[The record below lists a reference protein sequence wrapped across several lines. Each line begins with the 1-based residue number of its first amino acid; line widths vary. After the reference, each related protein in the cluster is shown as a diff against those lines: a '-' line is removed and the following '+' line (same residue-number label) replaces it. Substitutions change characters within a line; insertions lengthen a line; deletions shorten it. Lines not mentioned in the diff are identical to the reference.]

1 MLPAMHDYTDP
12 APAASNADLA
22 AFVRAQT
29 ALAIP
34 PLIPELQLYLASA
47 LTPLWH
53 ATELTLARNGLDPPY
68 WAFAWPGGQ
77 AIARYVLDN
86 PDLVRGRCVL
96 DFAAGS
102 GLAGIAAARAGA
114 ASVTASELDPI
125 ACAAIALNAE
135 ANGAALQV
143 SRADLTAGPEASS
156 PGAGWDII
164 LAGDVCYERP
174 MAERVFAWL
183 TARGRDG
190 AVVLM
195 ADPGRAY
202 LPPGLTEI
210 ARYPVA
216 TTREVEGCE
225 ERLTRVFLLDQGRS
239 TCRDSGE
246 DSPRQD
252 LSRSSTI
259 R

>member
-1 MLPAMHDYTDP
+1 MLPAMHDYTDRT
-12 APAASNADLA
+12 PAASNPDLA

-29 ALAIP
+29 ALAST
-34 PLIPELQLYLASA
+34 PLVPELRLYLASA

-77 AIARYVLDN
+77 AIARYVLDR
-86 PDLVRGRCVL
+86 PDLVRGRRVL

-114 ASVTASELDPI
+114 ASVAASELDPI

-135 ANGAALQV
+135 ANGVTLQV
-143 SRADLTAGPEASS
+143 ARADLTAD
-156 PGAGWDII
+156 PGAGWPASFWDVI

-183 TARGRDG
+183 TARARDR

-202 LPPGLTEI
+202 LPPGLAEI

-225 ERLTRVFLLDQGRS
+225 ERLTRIFMLDQARLDDTRLGP
-239 TCRDSGE
+239 E
-246 DSPRQD
+246 SPRQD
-252 LSRSSTI
+252 LSRSSTT

>member
-12 APAASNADLA
+12 APAASNADLGGPDLA
-22 AFVRAQT
+22 AFVREQT
-29 ALAIP
+29 TLAAP
-34 PLIPELQLYLASA
+34 PLVPELRVYLASA

-53 ATELTLARNGLDPPY
+53 ATELTLARNGVDPPY

-77 AIARYVLDN
+77 AIARHVLDH
-86 PDLVRGRCVL
+86 PELVRGRRVL

-125 ACAAIALNAE
+125 ACAAIALNA
-135 ANGAALQV
+135 ASNAAALQV
-143 SRADLTAGPEASS
+143 AAADLTAAPDA
-156 PGAGWDII
+156 AWDVI

-183 TARGRDG
+183 IAQVRRG
-190 AVVLM
+190 AVVLL

-202 LPPGLTEI
+202 LPPDLAEI
-210 ARYPVA
+210 ARYPVP
-216 TTREVEGCE
+216 TSREVEGCE
-225 ERLTRVFLLDQGRS
+225 ERLTRVFRLGRLPTPQG
-239 TCRDSGE
+239 
-246 DSPRQD
+246 PRQD
-252 LSRSSTI
+252 
-259 R
+259 